1 MAIFQKNIIS
11 MSKLSLT
18 SETDEVLYK
27 NFMIG
32 DEMAFTAIYE
42 RYERGI
48 LTYLKTTMR
57 DQPAAA
63 DDLFQ
68 ETFIRLYRERTRQ
81 AKALET
87 GGDYRPI
94 ENLKFWLFRVA
105 HNLAMS
111 YLRIGKRTVSL
122 TVDEDDDNPN
132 RWDERLMVPVEESFA
147 ELYGNEDIFSSE
159 QLYSK
164 LLQCVELLPKSL
176 KEVYVLREM
185 NGFEYEEIS
194 ETIGVSEE
202 AARMRLSRARKTLR
216 KALKKYIKVD

>member
-1 MAIFQKNIIS
+1 
-11 MSKLSLT
+11 
-18 SETDEVLYK
+18 
-27 NFMIG
+27 
-32 DEMAFTAIYE
+32 
-42 RYERGI
+42 
-48 LTYLKTTMR
+48 
-57 DQPAAA
+57 
-63 DDLFQ
+63 
-68 ETFIRLYRERTRQ
+68 
-81 AKALET
+81 
-87 GGDYRPI
+87 
-94 ENLKFWLFRVA
+94 
-105 HNLAMS
+105 
-111 YLRIGKRTVSL
+111 
-122 TVDEDDDNPN
+122 
-132 RWDERLMVPVEESFA
+132 MVPVEESFA

>member
-1 MAIFQKNIIS
+1 

-42 RYERGI
+42 RYERRI

-68 ETFIRLYRERTRQ
+68 ETFIRLYRERTLQ
-81 AKALET
+81 EKALET

-94 ENLKFWLFRVA
+94 ENLKSWLFRVA

-111 YLRIGKRTVSL
+111 YLRIGKRTVS
-122 TVDEDDDNPN
+122 
-132 RWDERLMVPVEESFA
+132 
-147 ELYGNEDIFSSE
+147 
-159 QLYSK
+159 
-164 LLQCVELLPKSL
+164 
-176 KEVYVLREM
+176 
-185 NGFEYEEIS
+185 
-194 ETIGVSEE
+194 
-202 AARMRLSRARKTLR
+202 
-216 KALKKYIKVD
+216 

>member
-1 MAIFQKNIIS
+1 MSIFHRKVNPARAS
-11 MSKLSLT
+11 LS
-18 SETDEVLYK
+18 SETDEVLYERY
-27 NFMIG
+27 MQG
-32 DEMAFTAIYE
+32 DDKAYTAIYE

-48 LTYLKTTMR
+48 LAYLKTTMR
-57 DQPAAA
+57 DEPTAA

-81 AKALET
+81 AKANAGE
-87 GGDYRPI
+87 GEYRPI
-94 ENLKFWLFRVA
+94 ENLKSWLFRVA

-111 YLRIGKRTVSL
+111 YLRTSKRTISL
-122 TVDEDDDNPN
+122 TVDEDDENPN
-132 RWDERLMVPVEESFA
+132 KWDERLMVPVEESFQ
-147 ELYGNEDIFSSE
+147 ELYGEENIFRNE

-176 KEVYVLREM
+176 REVYVLREM
-185 NGFEYEEIS
+185 NGLEYEDIS
-194 ETIGVSEE
+194 NTIGVSEE